1 MSEIFDQ
8 LRDKER
14 TTLERLTASVLV
26 VLALGFVLTIWQ
38 RSKYFDA
45 KDSLAVL
52 QDRAR
57 RAEKDRTDAK
67 VEWLRWQ
74 EAVKDIES
82 FHGTLFYDEKTVFR
96 TIRLD
101 LQQIFSQAGMDI
113 PQINYRYLDL
123 EKVPIKK
130 IVLSFNYSGTYA
142 ELKRFL
148 AIVERFHKFLA
159 VEKIDFQK
167 ADAESGVLNLKL
179 TLAGYYEI

>member
-1 MSEIFDQ
+1 
-8 LRDKER
+8 
-14 TTLERLTASVLV
+14 
-26 VLALGFVLTIWQ
+26 
-38 RSKYFDA
+38 
-45 KDSLAVL
+45 
-52 QDRAR
+52 
-57 RAEKDRTDAK
+57 
-67 VEWLRWQ
+67 
-74 EAVKDIES
+74 
-82 FHGTLFYDEKTVFR
+82 
-96 TIRLD
+96 
-101 LQQIFSQAGMDI
+101 MDI